1 MEISLIIPQKVL
13 YTKRPPFEPLLLTET
28 QLSTTPESL
37 KDDDDDDDDGKRLRP
52 DRSACVPRLR
62 EAGVPRGTNRARRPR
77 KVPQEISFQCEQ
89 CKCQLTALNV
99 AAFDGKIFC
108 KTHFHERL
116 AHAGG
121 KYDKAFRE
129 TTEAEEKEGRDKGS
143 SKGDEKKKKKK
154 KDNNNNNNNKTSV
167 KSMAA
172 KTNVRRQK
180 MRAKMDALF
189 VRRRCTPPKQ

>member
-1 MEISLIIPQKVL
+1 MEEVSSRS
-13 YTKRPPFEPLLLTET
+13 KRPRAAPA
-28 QLSTTPESL
+28 
-37 KDDDDDDDDGKRLRP
+37 G
-52 DRSACVPRLR
+52 
-62 EAGVPRGTNRARRPR
+62 AGVPRGSCSTTAQSTTRC
-77 KVPQEISFQCEQ
+77 FQCEQ

-154 KDNNNNNNNKTSV
+154 KDNNNNNNNNKTSV

-172 KTNVRRQK
+172 KTNASSAKDASKNGCVVCETTVYAAEAVNAVVGNKKHTSDVSNVSSVR
-180 MRAKMDALF
+180 
-189 VRRRCTPPKQ
+189 

>member
-1 MEISLIIPQKVL
+1 MGRGFVPIEAPACRACGKPVYLAEQIVL
-13 YTKRPPFEPLLLTET
+13 DDRAKYHKR
-28 QLSTTPESL
+28 
-37 KDDDDDDDDGKRLRP
+37 
-52 DRSACVPRLR
+52 C
-62 EAGVPRGTNRARRPR
+62 
-77 KVPQEISFQCEQ
+77 FQCEQ

-143 SKGDEKKKKKK
+143 SKGDEKKKKK
-154 KDNNNNNNNKTSV
+154 DNNNNNNK
-167 KSMAA
+167 
-172 KTNVRRQK
+172 
-180 MRAKMDALF
+180 
-189 VRRRCTPPKQ
+189 RRR